1 MSVVT
6 SESALSV
13 VPGQITAAHH
23 RAECVEWRA
32 GDMGDMTGVAITHNV
47 SDVLSIG
54 NRVMVMCPPGYL
66 ADDEAIPD
74 LADAE
79 TDNPPCV
86 TEFLYRSVPRPFARI
101 LVALKS
107 DCTQAGM
114 QDAYAMAHMD
124 EIRTFV
130 PTYLKIEPDVANE
143 MVADFYSQRLI
154 SLASL
159 QKLAALAKH
168 FGIIQ
173 STPYD
178 LSALLVAKDI
188 G

>member
-1 MSVVT
+1 
-6 SESALSV
+6 
-13 VPGQITAAHH
+13 
-23 RAECVEWRA
+23 
-32 GDMGDMTGVAITHNV
+32 
-47 SDVLSIG
+47 
-54 NRVMVMCPPGYL
+54 
-66 ADDEAIPD
+66 
-74 LADAE
+74 
-79 TDNPPCV
+79 
-86 TEFLYRSVPRPFARI
+86 
-101 LVALKS
+101 
-107 DCTQAGM
+107 
-114 QDAYAMAHMD
+114 MAHMD